1 MEISRLIF
9 TKETKEKMNKELTRR
24 ERGKLR
30 YNKLK
35 ELADNG
41 KLSLAKNRTEVANL
55 VGMPNDGATKTGYK
69 WVSGLI
75 RNGYIKETIIGI
87 GRNGKM
93 EFEYSLTSKKPNYD
107 FPGQKDKTTNTI
119 KKKVKAS
126 KLSLRERGK
135 ILYEKLKNASD
146 NGALEK
152 AKTRGDIAELVDG
165 TRSWVSGMIERGFLR
180 EVLYAYENGLPVYK
194 YNLTG
199 KEPNYDYVKK
209 TISATQTEAINTAI
223 GTQITT
229 TNKEQL
235 LCKVEITKGDIL
247 IKLDLSDYD
256 KIGELITT
264 ILKGE
269 QHE

>member
-9 TKETKEKMNKELTRR
+9 TKETKEKMNKELTRK
-24 ERGKLR
+24 EKGKLR
-30 YNKLK
+30 YNKLE

-41 KLSLAKNRTEVANL
+41 KLSLAKNRIEVANL
-55 VGMPNDGATKTGYK
+55 VGVPDNGPTKTGYK
-69 WVSGLI
+69 WVSGLV
-75 RNGYIKETIIGI
+75 RNGYVKETVTGI

-93 EFEYSLTSKKPNYD
+93 EFEYSLTSKKPNYE
-107 FPGQKDKTTNTI
+107 FPKPKSKSTNAVS
-119 KKKVKAS
+119 KKAKAS

-135 ILYEKLKNASD
+135 IMYEKLKNASD

-152 AKTRGDIAELVDG
+152 AKTRGDVAELVDG
-165 TRSWVSGMIERGFLR
+165 TRSWVSGLIERGFLR
-180 EVLYAYENGLPVYK
+180 EVLYTYENGLPAYK

-209 TISATQTEAINTAI
+209 TISATQTETISTAAE
-223 GTQITT
+223 TQTT
-229 TNKEQL
+229 VTNKEQL

-247 IKLDLSDYD
+247 IKLELSDYD
-256 KIGELITT
+256 KIGELVTT

-269 QHE
+269 